1 MSEENK
7 SEDVNVEQTS
17 SEPKK
22 VTAKTKAKPNKPT
35 KAKRQKDVKVKILCH
50 NAAGKYGLPQS
61 KGMTVILK
69 EKQADELVNNNDG
82 EIVK

>member
-22 VTAKTKAKPNKPT
+22 VTAKTKAKHNKPT